1 LKTFFQQFKKQI
13 YLKMTDKMT
22 CEVTVT
28 EVTCEITDKKTDL
41 YNIMSKYANKYIQ
54 KGCRGYGRYDGFRA
68 NLYGKVDQVKTVDFL
83 LENWTVLDFDYGE
96 LEKYTNT
103 NNYNVLF
110 EMKKVLMM
118 AVLSNFDLDCHEFK
132 KSKEKNSSEYHLKY
146 NIEFDK
152 DKETQKLRPILTE
165 YLRKALFYRMAQQTI
180 YGFI

>member
-1 LKTFFQQFKKQI
+1 
-13 YLKMTDKMT
+13 MTNELRN
-22 CEVTVT
+22 CEQVAQEEVPKERT
-28 EVTCEITDKKTDL
+28 EL
-41 YNIMSKYANKYIQ
+41 YNIMNKYADKYIQ
-54 KGCRGYGRYDGFRA
+54 KGCRGYGNYDSFRA
-68 NLYGKVDQVKTVDFL
+68 NLYGKVDQPKTINFL
-83 LENWTVLDFDYGE
+83 LENWTLLDFDYGE

-118 AVLSNFDLDCHEFK
+118 AVLSNFDLDCHLFK
-132 KSKEKNSSEYHLKY
+132 KSQGKNASNYHLKY

-165 YLRKALFYRMAQQTI
+165 ILRKALFRRMAQQTI

>member
-1 LKTFFQQFKKQI
+1 
-13 YLKMTDKMT
+13 M
-22 CEVTVT
+22 
-28 EVTCEITDKKTDL
+28 
-41 YNIMSKYANKYIQ
+41 
-54 KGCRGYGRYDGFRA
+54 
-68 NLYGKVDQVKTVDFL
+68 
-83 LENWTVLDFDYGE
+83 DFDYGE

-118 AVLSNFDLDCHEFK
+118 AVLSNFDLDCHLFK
-132 KSKEKNSSEYHLKY
+132 KSQGKNASNYHLKY

-165 YLRKALFYRMAQQTI
+165 ILRKALFRRMAQQTI

>member
-1 LKTFFQQFKKQI
+1 MTNELRNCEQLAKEEVPIVEEEKTA
-13 YLKMTDKMT
+13 
-22 CEVTVT
+22 
-28 EVTCEITDKKTDL
+28 L
-41 YNIMSKYANKYIQ
+41 YNIMNKYADKYIQ
-54 KGCRGYGRYDGFRA
+54 KGCRGYGSYDSFRA
-68 NLYGKVDQVKTVDFL
+68 NLYGKVDQPKTIDFL
-83 LENWTVLDFDYGE
+83 LENWTLLDFDYGE

-118 AVLSNFDLDCHEFK
+118 AVLSNFDLDCHLFK
-132 KSKEKNSSEYHLKY
+132 KSQEKNASNYHLTY

-165 YLRKALFYRMAQQTI
+165 ILRKALFRRMAQQTI

>member
-1 LKTFFQQFKKQI
+1 MTEKVTLEETIVTNPELDIVANTDMTIPKTN
-13 YLKMTDKMT
+13 
-22 CEVTVT
+22 
-28 EVTCEITDKKTDL
+28 L
-41 YNIMSKYANKYIQ
+41 YNIMSKYADKYIQ
-54 KGCRGYGRYDGFRA
+54 KGCRGYGSYDCFRA
-68 NLYGKVDQVKTVDFL
+68 NLYGKVDQPKTIDFL
-83 LENWTVLDFDYGE
+83 LENWTLLDFDYGE

-118 AVLSNFDLDCHEFK
+118 AVLTNFDLDSHLFK
-132 KSKEKNSSEYHLKY
+132 KSKEKNTSDYHLKY

-165 YLRKALFYRMAQQTI
+165 ILRKALFRRMAQQTI

>member
-1 LKTFFQQFKKQI
+1 
-13 YLKMTDKMT
+13 MTNELRN
-22 CEVTVT
+22 CEQVAQEEAPKERT
-28 EVTCEITDKKTDL
+28 EL
-41 YNIMSKYANKYIQ
+41 YNIMNKYADKYIQ
-54 KGCRGYGRYDGFRA
+54 KGCRGYGSYDSFRA
-68 NLYGKVDQVKTVDFL
+68 NLYGKVDQPKTINFL
-83 LENWTVLDFDYGE
+83 LENWTLLDFDYGE

-118 AVLSNFDLDCHEFK
+118 AVLSNFDLDCHLFK
-132 KSKEKNSSEYHLKY
+132 KSQGKNASNYHLKY

-165 YLRKALFYRMAQQTI
+165 ILRKALFRRMEQQTI